1 MLKKVYGLLLFTSL
15 SSVAFFSIHCGNES
29 KLPVSDTT
37 SVAPSTYLNHAD
49 SVNYVGMNA
58 CKQCHASIYETF
70 IQTGMGKSFDL
81 TTKPKSSAKF
91 DKHTTVYDKYLD
103 FYYHPY
109 WEGDSMK
116 IMEFRL
122 NGMDTIFKRIETVTY
137 IIGSGQHTN
146 SHINNTNGY
155 LRQLP
160 LTFYTQKG
168 TWDLPPGFE
177 NGFNTRFNRKIG
189 LECMSCHNS
198 LPGLTEG
205 SENKFSDVP
214 NGISCERCHGPGS
227 AHVKEKTAGHLID
240 TSKYIDYSIV
250 NPGKLPIDLQFD
262 VCQRCHLQGNAVLN
276 DNKSFFDF
284 KPGKK
289 LSDYLTVFMPKYKD
303 AEDEFIMASHADR
316 LKMSECFIKSFSPTD
331 ASNKLH
337 PYKQALTCV
346 TCHNPHL
353 SVKFTD
359 KEVFNTSCQN
369 CHSNQK
375 NKTVCTEKEFAR
387 KKQSNNCVACH
398 MPKSGAIDI
407 PHVRVTDHYIRKPIA
422 SKEAKNVK
430 QFIGLYAINDPNP
443 KKGTIAL
450 AYIYQY
456 EKFDF
461 NPTYLDSAQKYLDDK
476 TLANIEANFSSLVH
490 LYFAKKEYAK
500 ILSYVS
506 KLGETKI
513 LTSMLIKKSWDNKQ
527 AWTAYRIGEA
537 YYTNSNFSVALKYYK
552 KANELAI
559 SNPEFQNKLASTY
572 SQLGNIQ
579 DAKNI
584 FYDILKEDP
593 TFVPAISNLGYICL
607 LENNTKQAAIL
618 FNRALRLDPDYELA
632 LMNKAG
638 LLIYGNNKK
647 EAKKLIEKVLKKNPK
662 NEKAKEIIKS
672 L

>member
-1 MLKKVYGLLLFTSL
+1 MRKKVYGLLLFTAL
-15 SSVAFFSIHCGNES
+15 SSVAFFSIHCGNEA
-29 KLPVSDTT
+29 KLPVSDTA

-81 TTKPKSSAKF
+81 ASKTKTSAKF
-91 DKHTTVYDKYLD
+91 DSHKVIYDKYLD

-109 WEGDSMK
+109 WKGDSMK
-116 IMEFRL
+116 IIEFRL
-122 NGMDTIFKRIETVTY
+122 KGKDTVYKRIENVTY

-155 LRQLP
+155 LHQSP
-160 LTFYTQKG
+160 LTYYTQKG

-198 LPGLTEG
+198 LPELTEG
-205 SENKFSDVP
+205 SENKFTDVP
-214 NGISCERCHGPGS
+214 NGISCERCHGPGA
-227 AHVKEKTAGHLID
+227 AHVKEKTAGHLVD

-262 VCQRCHLQGNAVLN
+262 VCQRCHLQGNAVLK
-276 DNKSFFDF
+276 DDKSFFDF

-289 LSDYLTVFMPKYKD
+289 LSDYLTVFMPKYKG
-303 AEDEFIMASHADR
+303 AEEEFIMASHADR

-331 ASNKLH
+331 ASDKLR

-346 TCHNPHL
+346 TCHNPHV
-353 SVKFTD
+353 SVKFTN
-359 KEVFNTSCQN
+359 KEVFNKACKN
-369 CHSNQK
+369 CHSETK
-375 NKTVCTEKEFAR
+375 NKTVCTEKESVR
-387 KKQSNNCVACH
+387 KKLDNNCVACH

-422 SKEAKNVK
+422 KKEAKKVK
-430 QFIGLYAINDPNP
+430 EFIGLYAINDPNP
-443 KKGTIAL
+443 KKETKAL

-461 NPTYLDSAQKYLDDK
+461 NPSYLDSAKKYLDDK
-476 TLANIEANFSSLVH
+476 TITNIESNFSSLVH

-506 KLGETKI
+506 TLGDTKI
-513 LTSMLIKKSWDNKQ
+513 LSTMLVKKSWDNKQ

-537 YYTNSNFSVALKYYK
+537 YYSSSNYSVALNYYK
-552 KANELAI
+552 KANELAAN
-559 SNPEFQNKLASTY
+559 NPEFLNKLASTY

-579 DAKNI
+579 EAKNI
-584 FYDILKEDP
+584 FYNIIKEDP
-593 TFVPAISNLGYICL
+593 TFVPAISNLGYMCL

-618 FNRALRLDPDYELA
+618 FDRALSLDPDYELA

-638 LLIYGNNKK
+638 LLIYENNKK
-647 EAKKLIEKVLKKNPK
+647 EAKKIIEQVLKKNPA

>member
-1 MLKKVYGLLLFTSL
+1 MRKKVYGLLFFTAL
-15 SSVAFFSIHCGNES
+15 SSIAFFSIHCGNEV
-29 KLPVSDTT
+29 KLPINDTI
-37 SVAPSTYLNHAD
+37 SVTPSTYLNHSD
-49 SVNYVGMNA
+49 SVNYVGMTA

-81 TTKPKSSAKF
+81 ASKTKSSAKF
-91 DKHTTVYDKYLD
+91 DSHTVIYDKYLD
-103 FYYHPY
+103 FYYQPY
-109 WEGDSMK
+109 WKGDSMK

-122 NGMDTIFKRIETVTY
+122 KGKDTVYKRIENITY

-155 LRQLP
+155 LHQSP
-160 LTFYTQKG
+160 LTYYTQKG

-205 SENKFSDVP
+205 SENKFTDIP

-227 AHVKEKTAGHLID
+227 AHVKEKTAGHLVD

-250 NPGKLPIDLQFD
+250 NPGKLPVDLQFD
-262 VCQRCHLQGNAVLN
+262 VCQRCHLQGNAVLK
-276 DNKSFFDF
+276 DDKSFFDF

-289 LSDYLTVFMPKYKD
+289 LSDYLTVFMPKYKG

-316 LKMSECFIKSFSPTD
+316 LKMSACFIKSFSPSD
-331 ASNKLH
+331 ASNKLR

-346 TCHNPHL
+346 TCHNPHV

-359 KEVFNTSCQN
+359 KEVFNKACQN
-369 CHSNQK
+369 CHSETK
-375 NKTVCTEKEFAR
+375 NKTVCSEKELIR
-387 KKQSNNCVACH
+387 KKQNNNCVACH

-422 SKEAKNVK
+422 SKEAKKVK
-430 QFIGLYAINDPNP
+430 EFIGLYAINDANP
-443 KKGTIAL
+443 KKETKGL

-461 NPTYLDSAQKYLDDK
+461 NPSYLDSAKKYLDDK
-476 TLANIEANFSSLVH
+476 TIANIESNFSSLVH

-506 KLGETKI
+506 TLGDTKI
-513 LTSMLIKKSWDNKQ
+513 LNTMLVKKSWDNKQ

-537 YYTNSNFSVALKYYK
+537 YYSGSNYSVALNYYK
-552 KANELAI
+552 TANELAAN
-559 SNPEFQNKLASTY
+559 NPEFQNKLASIY

-579 DAKNI
+579 EAKNI
-584 FYDILKEDP
+584 FYNIIKEDP
-593 TFVPAISNLGYICL
+593 TFVPAISNLGYMCL

-618 FNRALRLDPDYELA
+618 FDRALSLDPDYELA

-638 LLIYGNNKK
+638 LLIYENNKK
-647 EAKKLIEKVLKKNPK
+647 EAKKIIEQVLKKNPL